1 MQEKTRK
8 QIYSG
13 PYHATKLR
21 EGKTKKSWERVIALA
36 RKAGQDAVAEWDARG
51 GREQQQQQEQ
61 PLEANL

>member
-1 MQEKTRK
+1 MQERTRK

-36 RKAGQDAVAEWDARG
+36 RKAGQNAVEEWLGDG
-51 GREQQQQQEQ
+51 GREQQQEQ